1 MTPKKLLFIL
11 IAGIVSVGCTKDVD
25 FDQIDDARIKSE
37 YIVTLAYLD
46 FESVDFLDDVNPEIP
61 VQTDAMENPLK
72 SSTKVDL
79 VQADFTIK
87 TTNTFNR
94 NFRLTVAFYDDKD
107 EIFYSLD
114 EVFIPAM
121 SEEVETPL
129 TIPESDIDV
138 LFEAEKIGFEVVIED
153 STDGSVISPNVVFNL
168 NIQSAVKLYFNFKT
182 Q

>member
-46 FESVDFLDDVNPEIP
+46 FESVDFLDPFNAEIP

-79 VQADFTIK
+79 VQADFTIR

-94 NFRLTVAFYDDKD
+94 NFRLSILFYDEAGNVIYPLE
-107 EIFYSLD
+107 EIL
-114 EVFIPAM
+114 IPAN
-121 SEEVETPL
+121 SNETETIL

-138 LFEAEKIGFEVVIED
+138 LFIAEKIGFVVVIED
-153 STDGSVISPNVVFNL
+153 SIDDSLLTPNDIFNL